1 MNSLAR
7 TLTKHNSRR
16 WWINFPYLL
25 ALITLFYIGWAGW
38 TVARYP
44 YDGIQGFHPTGLV
57 SMIDP
62 NYPSQN
68 TLQQGDLI
76 LTVDGVPFR
85 EAIPLY
91 SKKHIGDTVTF
102 SVLRNNETLTKQ
114 IALSQAPVSEV
125 IVTLI
130 PLLVALIFLMIGV
143 GVQAFRPVYEGNN
156 LFFLFFLTSATLLV
170 SGFVSSIGPPWSPI
184 LFSILI
190 WIFGPLAVHFHFYFP
205 QVTNLPLRRPMLTI
219 LYMIGLIG
227 SLFSLYLYISVDH
240 ANPWYVQAVTTSRLY
255 MALNLLL
262 VVTLLIYTYRYA
274 ISPGVRSK
282 IRIVVL
288 GGVLSLLP
296 FIQLTI
302 LPDALLHKPIIP
314 YAYSILLL
322 GIVPATYGYA
332 IFRHRLIEIEKH
344 INRGATFILMYSI
357 LGAIYL
363 VVYATISFWI
373 PTLTISDPLFNTIL
387 VLFLASLFVPIQRR
401 VQRLVDT
408 VFYGGWYDYRSAV
421 TQISQGLE
429 HISELQLLA
438 STLAER
444 LADTLRLE
452 DACVFLRDSSGDFSV
467 VDVAPLQKIRSQIP
481 LRFSTLPRS
490 SLTFLLRL
498 GDEVGRSSLR
508 EALSEV
514 RFTPEETELL
524 NTEQDHLWIPII
536 GHSQVQGMIAL
547 GPKYGGDIF
556 SNEDIDILR
565 IISRQIGP
573 LIENIHLLTE
583 LRRHA
588 ADLEKRVEDRTAELY
603 NAKER
608 VEAILASVGDGVF
621 VTDLDNTI
629 TTVNKAYEEQSGV
642 PAQEIIG
649 KTLFDLLTEKND
661 PAILDNM
668 RSTLQEG
675 KVWIGE
681 LLSQHK
687 NGTTFNIQLTVA
699 PVRDQSGQMVG
710 FVGSQ
715 RDITR
720 QTELARLKDIFVSD
734 VSHELRTPTSNIS
747 LYLELLESAPSEKR
761 KHYLNVL
768 MEQSQL
774 LRKLVE
780 DILDLSRLT
789 MGKTKRIEF
798 TSVDLNAI
806 IHQVVSAHAAMA
818 EVSSLELIFKPENNI
833 PPVYGEP
840 NQLARLIT
848 NLVANA
854 LRYTPE
860 GQVVVRT
867 YTDNHCVCLDVADTG
882 MGIEVEDQS
891 HLFERFY
898 RGRKV
903 RQSPIHGT
911 GLGLAIVKEIVDLH
925 DGEIDVVSK
934 SGEGSTFTVRFPI
947 HEVIF

>member
-1 MNSLAR
+1 MNSLGR
-7 TLTKHNSRR
+7 TLTVHTSRR
-16 WWINFPYLL
+16 WWISFPYLL
-25 ALITLFYIGWAGW
+25 ALITAIYIVWAAW
-38 TVARYP
+38 TVAHYP
-44 YDGIQGFHPTGLV
+44 YDGVRSFHPTGLV
-57 SMIDP
+57 SEIDQE
-62 NYPSQN
+62 YPPEN
-68 TLQQGDLI
+68 TLRLGDTI

-85 EAIPLY
+85 EAVPLY
-91 SKKHIGDTVTF
+91 INKQIGMKVNFT
-102 SVLRNNETLTKQ
+102 VLRGSETLPIEIT
-114 IALSQAPVSEV
+114 LSQPPLSEV
-125 IVTLI
+125 LVRLA
-130 PLLVALIFLMIGV
+130 PLLVAVIFLVIGV
-143 GVQAFRPVYEGNN
+143 GVQSFKPVYEGTY
-156 LFFLFFLTSATLLV
+156 LFFLFFLVSAVLITTGLI
-170 SGFVSSIGPPWSPI
+170 SSAGPRWTPA
-184 LFSILI
+184 LFSMLV
-190 WIFGPLAVHFHFYFP
+190 WIIGPLAVHFHFYFP
-205 QVTNLPLRRPMLTI
+205 QVTNLPARRPLVLI
-219 LYMIGLIG
+219 LYSIGLIG
-227 SLFSLYLYISVDH
+227 GLPYLLFGTSYLRSS
-240 ANPWYVQAVTTSRLY
+240 PWYNQIVAASRLY
-255 MALNLLL
+255 VAINLLL
-262 VVTLLIYTYRYA
+262 VVALLIYTYRYA
-274 ISPGVRSK
+274 LSPGVRSK

-314 YAYSILLL
+314 YSYSILLL

-344 INRGATFILMYSI
+344 INRGATFILMYSL
-357 LGAIYL
+357 LGVIYL
-363 VVYATISFWI
+363 VLYAGLSRLI
-373 PTLTISDPLFNTIL
+373 PALSISDPLFNTLL
-387 VLFLASLFVPIQRR
+387 VLLLASLFVPVQRR
-401 VQRLVDT
+401 VQRIVDT

-429 HISELQLLA
+429 HVSELRLLA

-444 LADTLRLE
+444 LVETLRLE

-467 VDVAPLQKIRSQIP
+467 IDVAPLQKIRSQIP
-481 LRFSTLPRS
+481 LRFATLPRS

-508 EALSEV
+508 EALSDV
-514 RFTPEETELL
+514 SFTPEEKELL

-565 IISRQIGP
+565 IVARQIGP

-583 LRRHA
+583 LRQHA
-588 ADLEKRVEDRTAELY
+588 SDLEKRVEERTAELY

-608 VEAILASVGDGVF
+608 VEAILASVGDGVI
-621 VTDLDNTI
+621 VTDLNSII
-629 TTVNKAYEEQSGV
+629 TTVNKAYEDQSGLSS
-642 PAQEIIG
+642 QEIIG
-649 KTLFDLLTEKND
+649 ETLFDLFAEKND
-661 PAILDNM
+661 PAILDDM
-668 RSTLQEG
+668 RTTLRDG

-687 NGTTFNIQLTVA
+687 DGTNFNIQLTVA
-699 PVRDQSGQMVG
+699 PVRDQAGQMVG

-747 LYLELLESAPSEKR
+747 LYLELLENAPTEKR
-761 KHYLNVL
+761 MHYMNVL

-774 LRKLVE
+774 LRNLVE
-780 DILDLSRLT
+780 DILDISRLT
-789 MGKTKRIEF
+789 MGKARRIEF
-798 TSVDLNAI
+798 TSVDLNLVT
-806 IHQVVSAHAAMA
+806 HQVVSAHAAMA
-818 EVSSLELIFKPENNI
+818 EVAAIDLRFEPDPDLPA
-833 PPVYGEP
+833 VYGEP

-848 NLVANA
+848 NLIANA
-854 LRYTPE
+854 LRYTSE
-860 GQVVVRT
+860 GAVVVHT
-867 YTDNHCVCLDVADTG
+867 YTKSHFVCLDVADTG
-882 MGIEVEDQS
+882 MGIDAEDRH

-903 RQSPIHGT
+903 RQSLIHGT

-925 DGEIDVVSK
+925 EGEIEVESELGK
-934 SGEGSTFTVRFPI
+934 GSTFTIRLPM
-947 HEVIF
+947 HEVIL

>member
-1 MNSLAR
+1 MNSLTH
-7 TLTKHNSRR
+7 TLSSHTSRR
-16 WWINFPYLL
+16 WWISFPYFL
-25 ALITLFYIGWAGW
+25 ALITVFYMGWAAW

-44 YDGIQGFHPTGLV
+44 YDGIHGFHPTGLV
-57 SMIDP
+57 SEIDP
-62 NYPSQN
+62 YYPPEN
-68 TLQQGDLI
+68 TLRQGDII

-85 EAIPLY
+85 EAVPLY
-91 SKKHIGDTVTF
+91 TDKKIGDPVTF
-102 SVLRNNETLTKQ
+102 TVLRDNETLTVR
-114 IALSQAPVSEV
+114 IILSQPPVGEV
-125 IVTLI
+125 LVTLL
-130 PLLVALIFLMIGV
+130 PLVVALIFLAIGV
-143 GVQAFRPVYEGNN
+143 GVQAFQPVYEGNN
-156 LFFLFFLTSATLLV
+156 LFFLFFQTSSLLLIT
-170 SGFVSSIGPPWSPI
+170 GFFSSIGPGWTPT
-184 LFSILI
+184 LFSILLWMI
-190 WIFGPLAVHFHFYFP
+190 GPLAVHFHFYFP
-205 QVTNLPLRRPMLTI
+205 QVTQLPIRRPLLTT
-219 LYMIGLIG
+219 LYIIGVLG
-227 SLFSLYLYISVDH
+227 SLVSVYFEISLDHSDPLYAQV
-240 ANPWYVQAVTTSRLY
+240 VTSSRLFVTV
-255 MALNLLL
+255 NLLL
-262 VVTLLIYTYRYA
+262 VVALLIYTYRYA

-288 GGVLSLLP
+288 GGVLSILP

-302 LPDALLHKPIIP
+302 LPDALLNKPIIT
-314 YAYSILLL
+314 YSYSILLL
-322 GIVPATYGYA
+322 GLVPATYGYA

-344 INRGATFILMYSI
+344 INRGATFILMYSL
-357 LGAIYL
+357 LGVIYL
-363 VVYATISFWI
+363 VLYAGLSRLI
-373 PTLTISDPLFNTIL
+373 PALSISDPLFNSFL
-387 VLFLASLFVPIQRR
+387 VLLLASLFVPVQRR
-401 VQRLVDT
+401 VQRIVDT

-429 HISELQLLA
+429 HVSELRLLA

-444 LADTLRLE
+444 LAETLRLE
-452 DACVFLRDSSGDFSV
+452 DACVFLRDPTGDFSV

-481 LRFSTLPRS
+481 LRFATLPRS

-508 EALSEV
+508 EALSDV
-514 RFTPEETELL
+514 SFTPEEMELL

-565 IISRQIGP
+565 IVARQIGP

-583 LRRHA
+583 LRQHA
-588 ADLEKRVEDRTAELY
+588 SELEKRVEERTAELY

-608 VEAILASVGDGVF
+608 VEAILASVGDGVI
-621 VTDLDNTI
+621 VTDLNGII
-629 TTVNKAYEEQSGV
+629 TTVNKAYEDQSGLSS
-642 PAQEIIG
+642 QEIIG
-649 KTLFDLLTEKND
+649 VTLFDLFAEKND
-661 PAILDNM
+661 PAILDDM
-668 RSTLQEG
+668 RTTLQDG

-681 LLSQHK
+681 LLSQHQD
-687 NGTTFNIQLTVA
+687 GTNFNIQLTVA
-699 PVRDQSGQMVG
+699 PVRDQAGQMVG
-710 FVGSQ
+710 YVGSQ

-747 LYLELLESAPSEKR
+747 LYLELLENAPTEKR

-789 MGKTKRIEF
+789 MGKSKRIEF
-798 TSVDLNAI
+798 TSVDLNLVT
-806 IHQVVSAHAAMA
+806 HQVVSAHAAMA
-818 EVSSLELIFKPENNI
+818 EVSALDLRFEPDPHLPA
-833 PPVYGEP
+833 VYGEP

-854 LRYTPE
+854 LRYTSE
-860 GQVVVRT
+860 GAVVVHT
-867 YTDNHCVCLDVADTG
+867 YTNSHFVCLDVADTG
-882 MGIEVEDQS
+882 MGIDADDRH

-903 RQSPIHGT
+903 RQSLIHGT

-925 DGEIDVVSK
+925 EGEIEVESELGK
-934 SGEGSTFTVRFPI
+934 GSTFTIRLPM
-947 HEVIF
+947 HEVML

>member
-1 MNSLAR
+1 MESLAH
-7 TLTKHNSRR
+7 TLTTHTPRR
-16 WWINFPYLL
+16 WWISFPYFL
-25 ALITLFYIGWAGW
+25 ALITFFYIGWAGW
-38 TVARYP
+38 IVASYP

-57 SMIDP
+57 SIIDP
-62 NYPSQN
+62 NYPPQK
-68 TLQQGDLI
+68 TLQQGDVI
-76 LTVDGVPFR
+76 LTVDGIPFR
-85 EAIPLY
+85 QAIPFY
-91 SKKHIGDTVTF
+91 SHKNVGDSVAFT
-102 SVLRNNETLTKQ
+102 VLRNNETLIKQ
-114 IALSQAPVSEV
+114 VTLSQAPLSEV
-125 IVTLI
+125 IVTLF
-130 PLLVALIFLMIGV
+130 PLLVALIFLVIGV
-143 GVQAFRPVYEGNN
+143 GVQAFRPAYEGNN
-156 LFFLFFLTSATLLV
+156 LFFLFFLTSAILLV

-190 WIFGPLAVHFHFYFP
+190 WNIGPLAVHFHFYFP
-205 QVTNLPLRRPMLTI
+205 QVTNLPLRRPLLTF
-219 LYMIGLIG
+219 LYVVGLIG
-227 SLFSLYLYISVDH
+227 SFGSLYLYISVDH
-240 ANPWYVQAVTTSRLY
+240 SNPGYLQAITTSRLY
-255 MALNLLL
+255 VAINLLL
-262 VVTLLIYTYRYA
+262 VVALLFYTYRYA

-288 GGVLSLLP
+288 GGILSLLP

-302 LPDALLHKPIIP
+302 LPDALLHKPITP

-344 INRGATFILMYSI
+344 INRGATFILMYSL
-357 LGAIYL
+357 LGVIYL
-363 VVYATISFWI
+363 VLYAGLSRLI
-373 PTLTISDPLFNTIL
+373 PALSISDPLFNSFL
-387 VLFLASLFVPIQRR
+387 VLLLASLFVPVQRR
-401 VQRLVDT
+401 VQRIVDT

-429 HISELQLLA
+429 HVSELRLLA

-444 LADTLRLE
+444 LAETLRLE
-452 DACVFLRDSSGDFSV
+452 DACVFLRDPTGDFSV

-481 LRFSTLPRS
+481 LRFATLPRS

-508 EALSEV
+508 EALSDV
-514 RFTPEETELL
+514 SFTPEEMELL

-565 IISRQIGP
+565 IVARQIGP

-583 LRRHA
+583 LRQHA
-588 ADLEKRVEDRTAELY
+588 SDLEKRVEERTAELY

-608 VEAILASVGDGVF
+608 VEAILASVGDGVI
-621 VTDLDNTI
+621 VTDLNGII
-629 TTVNKAYEEQSGV
+629 TTVNKAYEDQSGLTS
-642 PAQEIIG
+642 QEIIG
-649 KTLFDLLTEKND
+649 VTLFDLFAEKND
-661 PAILDNM
+661 PAILDDM
-668 RSTLQEG
+668 RAILQDG

-687 NGTTFNIQLTVA
+687 DGTNFNIQLTVA
-699 PVRDQSGQMVG
+699 PVRDQAGQMVG

-747 LYLELLESAPSEKR
+747 LYLELLENAPTEKR
-761 KHYLNVL
+761 KHYMNVL

-789 MGKTKRIEF
+789 MGKAKRIEF
-798 TSVDLNAI
+798 TSVDLNLVT
-806 IHQVVSAHAAMA
+806 HQVVSAHAAMA
-818 EVSSLELIFKPENNI
+818 EVSALDLRFEPDPHLPA
-833 PPVYGEP
+833 VYGEP

-854 LRYTPE
+854 LRYTSE
-860 GQVVVRT
+860 GAVVVHT
-867 YTDNHCVCLDVADTG
+867 YTNSHYVCLDVTDTG
-882 MGIEVEDQS
+882 MGIDAEDRH

-903 RQSPIHGT
+903 RQSLIHGT

-925 DGEIDVVSK
+925 EGEIEVNSEL
-934 SGEGSTFTVRFPI
+934 GRGSTFTIRLPM
-947 HEVIF
+947 HEVMP

>member
-1 MNSLAR
+1 MNSLAH
-7 TLTKHNSRR
+7 TLTTHNSRR
-16 WWINFPYLL
+16 WWISFPYFL
-25 ALITLFYIGWAGW
+25 ALITVFYTLWAAW
-38 TVARYP
+38 IVANYP
-44 YDGIQGFHPTGLV
+44 YDGIHGFHPTGLV
-57 SMIDP
+57 SEIDP
-62 NYPSQN
+62 NYPPEN
-68 TLQQGDLI
+68 TLQQGDII

-85 EAIPLY
+85 EAVPFY
-91 SKKHIGDTVTF
+91 SDNEIGDTVIFT
-102 SVLRNNETLTKQ
+102 VLRNSETLPIQ
-114 IALSQAPVSEV
+114 IILSQQPVSEILV
-125 IVTLI
+125 GLT
-130 PLLVALIFLMIGV
+130 PLLVALIFVIIGV

-156 LFFLFFLTSATLLV
+156 LFFMFFLTSGILLITG
-170 SGFVSSIGPPWSPI
+170 SISSIGPSWTPV
-184 LFSILI
+184 LFSMLL
-190 WIFGPLAVHFHFYFP
+190 WTFGPLAVHFHFYFP
-205 QVTNLPLRRPMLTI
+205 QVTNLPIRRPLLLV
-219 LYMIGLIG
+219 LYTLGLLG
-227 SLFSLYLYISVDH
+227 SLFSLYLNISVDH
-240 ANPWYVQAVTTSRLY
+240 ANPWYAQAVTTSRLY
-255 MALNLLL
+255 MAINLLL

-274 ISPGVRSK
+274 LTPGVRSK

-302 LPDALLHKPIIP
+302 LPDALLQKPIIP
-314 YAYSILLL
+314 FSYSILLL

-344 INRGATFILMYSI
+344 INRGATFILMYSL
-357 LGAIYL
+357 LGVIYL
-363 VVYATISFWI
+363 VMYASLSRWV
-373 PTLTISDPLFNTIL
+373 PALAISDPLFNTIL
-387 VLFLASLFVPIQRR
+387 VLLLATLFVPIQRR
-401 VQRLVDT
+401 VQRVVDT

-429 HISELQLLA
+429 HISELHLLA
-438 STLAER
+438 GTLSER

-467 VDVAPLQKIRSQIP
+467 VAVAPLQKIRSQIP

-514 RFTPEETELL
+514 RFTPEEMELL

-573 LIENIHLLTE
+573 LIENIHLLVE
-583 LRRHA
+583 LRKHA
-588 ADLEKRVEDRTAELY
+588 SALEKRVEERTTELY

-608 VEAILASVGDGVF
+608 VEAILASVGDGVI
-621 VTDLDNTI
+621 VTDLNSII
-629 TTVNKAYEEQSGV
+629 TTVNKAYEDQSGIL
-642 PAQEIIG
+642 AQDIIG
-649 KTLFDLLTEKND
+649 KKLSDLFTDMND
-661 PAILDNM
+661 PEALDSM
-668 RSTLQEG
+668 RATLQEG
-675 KVWIGE
+675 RVWIGE

-687 NGTTFNIQLTVA
+687 DGTKFNIQLTVA
-699 PVRDQSGQMVG
+699 PVRDQAGQMVG

-747 LYLELLESAPSEKR
+747 LYLELLEGAPPEKR

-789 MGKTKRIEF
+789 MGKAKRIEF
-798 TSVDLNAI
+798 TAVDLNAVTQ
-806 IHQVVSAHAAMA
+806 QVVAAHAAMA
-818 EVSSLELIFKPENNI
+818 EVSALDLRFEPDINLPA
-833 PPVYGEP
+833 VYGEP

-854 LRYTPE
+854 LRYTPA
-860 GQVVVRT
+860 GKVVVRT
-867 YTDNHCVCLDVADTG
+867 FTDNHSICLDVTDTG
-882 MGIEVEDQS
+882 MGIDVDDRH

-898 RGRKV
+898 RGRNV
-903 RQSPIHGT
+903 RQSLIHGT

-925 DGEIDVVSK
+925 EGEIEVVSEFGK
-934 SGEGSTFTVRFPI
+934 GSTFTVRLPAP
-947 HEVIF
+947 